1 MLIYDLADPQ
11 ELQGFVRGVQR
22 ERDEN
27 DFVLSQFLPNE
38 NIDELEWRV
47 TQGEFRDEDAAPYR
61 AWDTEAAIGGRQ
73 GVRRMMGELPPLS
86 KKYQLGEEAR
96 LRRRML
102 DRGGDNSELIRIIF
116 DDAAKGARSL
126 AARLELARGEVLFT
140 AALDL
145 KTFAQGGIDRISQD
159 AIDFGRSG
167 DLEVTAADA
176 WTDHSVEAL
185 TEELAWRTTYK
196 DENGIDPALALVS
209 ESIVTHLLLNEQ
221 YRTLATMN
229 GITPAFLNLAQ
240 VNQVR
245 QAHRLPPLV
254 TYDTKVRVDGVHTRV
269 TPEDK
274 MLYLPPAS
282 EPLGRTFSGTTAEA
296 LELAEANQ
304 IATDQIPGMTAVVE
318 KTFDPVATWTKVS
331 AIALPTLMNPNLT
344 MVATVL

>member
-27 DFVLSQFLPNE
+27 DFVLSQFLPNQ
-38 NIDELEWRV
+38 NIDELEWRI
-47 TQGEFRDEDAAPYR
+47 TQGEFRDEDVAPYR

-73 GVRRMMGELPPLS
+73 GVRRLMGELPPLS

-102 DRGGDNSELIRIIF
+102 DRGGDNAELVRIIF
-116 DDAAKGARSL
+116 DDAAKGARSVS
-126 AARLELARGEVLFT
+126 ARLELARGEVLFT

-145 KTFAQGGIDRISQD
+145 RTFARGGIDRINQD
-159 AIDFGRSG
+159 AIDFERDPS
-167 DLEVTAADA
+167 
-176 WTDHSVEAL
+176 HSVAAATPWSNHSVNAL
-185 TEELAWRTTYK
+185 TEELAWRTTYRTT
-196 DENGIDPALALVS
+196 NGIDPGLALVS
-209 ESIVTHLLLNEQ
+209 ETIITHLLLNEQ
-221 YRTLATMN
+221 YRELATYN

-240 VNQVR
+240 LNQVR
-245 QAHRLPPLV
+245 SAHRLPPLV
-254 TYDTKVRVDGVHTRV
+254 AYDTKVRVEGIHIRV

-274 MLYLPPAS
+274 MLYLPPAGQ
-282 EPLGRTFSGTTAEA
+282 PLGRTFSGTTAEA

-331 AIALPTLMNPNLT
+331 AIAIPTLMNPDLT
-344 MVATVL
+344 LVADVL